1 MSKPGYCK
9 MFKNLQK
16 RLINFWCGI
25 RTLTGDD
32 AYQRYLQHWRLRHAD
47 DGEQPLSRREFYIA
61 EQQRKWN
68 RPNRC
73 C

>member
-1 MSKPGYCK
+1 MTLDIKH
-9 MFKNLQK
+9 NLQ
-16 RLINFWCGI
+16 RFWQGLM
-25 RTLTGDD
+25 TLTGDD
-32 AYQRYLQHWRLRHAD
+32 AYQRYLDHWQAEH
-47 DGEQPLSRREFYIA
+47 GGTEQRPMTRREFYMA